1 MSVDSAMH
9 AASTARCWHAA
20 CTGLVSYAP
29 RQPDCVLVEP
39 KLSYIWR
46 LAQNRSDRELEA
58 EARFAALAKE
68 LGVVLPISYYER
80 ANNAYYNSL
89 AVADADGTIVGRYRK
104 SHIPDGP
111 GCALAVIVNPI
122 DCGGCCR
129 AHRQGTRSHGIS
141 GL

>member
-1 MSVDSAMH
+1 MSRIAIW
-9 AASTARCWHAA
+9 TAGMSCGTESQGA
-20 CTGLVSYAP
+20 CTGP
-29 RQPDCVLVEP
+29 RCAAAIVVVL
-39 KLSYIWR
+39 R
-46 LAQNRSDRELEA
+46 
-58 EARFAALAKE
+58 ARFAALAKE

-129 AHRQGTRSHGIS
+129 AHRQGTRSHGIN